1 MIALLDVNVL
11 VALAWPNHVHHNA
24 TRAWFDERRLSGW
37 ATCPLT
43 ESGFIRISCIPSV
56 VHNTVTPTDAIALL
70 TRLRQLESHSFWPL
84 DLSVTA
90 LPDDILARIQD
101 IARLPMR
108 CCWLPRCGRADN
120 LPPSIA
126 GSQGSCRRRDSDR
139 CALFRCESTRKISKR
154 ERDGQA

>member
-1 MIALLDVNVL
+1 MAMIALLDVNVL

-24 TRAWFDERRLSGW
+24 TRAWFDDRRLSGW

-90 LPDDILARIQD
+90 LPDDILARIQGYRQITD
-101 IARLPMR
+101 AVLLAAAMRKGGQLATLDSGIARL
-108 CCWLPRCGRADN
+108 LP
-120 LPPSIA
+120 
-126 GSQGSCRRRDSDR
+126 Q
-139 CALFRCESTRKISKR
+139 KR
-154 ERDGQA
+154 LRSVCVIPV